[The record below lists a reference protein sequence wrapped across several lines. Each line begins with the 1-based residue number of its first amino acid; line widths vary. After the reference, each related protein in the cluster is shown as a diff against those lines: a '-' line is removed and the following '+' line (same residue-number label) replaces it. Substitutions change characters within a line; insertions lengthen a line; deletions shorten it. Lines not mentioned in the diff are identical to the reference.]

1 MILLNANQIKDWDAY
16 TISHQ
21 QISSKELMDRAAK
34 ACVNYIYPLKF
45 NHIHIFCGPGN
56 NGGDGLAMALII
68 TNLNVECTIYII
80 ENELTKCSNDFQTQ
94 FELVKQNKDI
104 KIIDVSNQEYKYTI
118 HKSDLIVDALFGYGL
133 NRPIDGKAKQLVEF
147 LNSIDVYKI
156 SIDIPSGIQAGLNT
170 FSKIDTVFKADI
182 TLTFQI
188 PKLSLLMS
196 DSGMYAGK
204 LHLLNIGLEPGFL
217 QTLSSEYNFITASDI
232 KPIIKKRPV
241 FSHKGNNG
249 NALLIAGSNNKG
261 GAALMA
267 SEACLRIGA
276 GLLTVKLPEKFH
288 TSLLERLPEA
298 MISNDDMK
306 LDFYKAIAI
315 GPGIENTNENNEFL
329 NQLMNQKNIPVV
341 IDADGINILAESNL
355 LDSTNIHPNILLTPH
370 VKEFERLIGGIASSS
385 SERLAQQ
392 IAFSKKHQCYIIL
405 KGAYSSLSTP
415 EGNVF
420 FNSTGNPGMAKGGSG
435 DVLTGILLGLL
446 SQGYSVKDAALCG
459 MYIHGKSADI
469 AASELHELY
478 ILPTDTI
485 HYIYKSLQE
494 LS

>member
-21 QISSKELMDRAAK
+21 HISSKELMDRAAK
-34 ACVNYIYPLKF
+34 ACANYIYPLKF
-45 NHIHIFCGPGN
+45 NLIHIFCGPGN
-56 NGGDGLAMALII
+56 NGGDGLAIALILAK
-68 TNLNVECTIYII
+68 LNIECVIYIL
-80 ENELTKCSNDFQTQ
+80 ENDLTKCSNDFQTQ

-104 KIIDVSNQEYKYTI
+104 KIIDASNQEYIYTF
-118 HKSDLIVDALFGYGL
+118 HKNDLIVDALFGYGL
-133 NRPIDGKAKQLVEF
+133 NRPLDGNAKQLVEY

-156 SIDIPSGIQAGLNT
+156 SIDIPSGLQADLNK
-170 FSKIDTVFKADI
+170 FSNIDTVFKADI
-182 TLTFQI
+182 TLTFQL

-204 LHLLNIGLEPGFL
+204 FHILNIELEPDFL
-217 QTLSSEYNFITASDI
+217 HTITSDYKFITAADI
-232 KPIIKKRPV
+232 KPLIKKRPI

-276 GLLTVKLPEKFH
+276 GLLTVRLPEKFH
-288 TSLLERLPEA
+288 TTLLERLPEA
-298 MISNDDMK
+298 MISIDDEK
-306 LDFYKAIAI
+306 FDLYKAIAI
-315 GPGIENTNENNEFL
+315 GPGIGHTNENLAFL
-329 NQLMNQKNIPVV
+329 KQFLIQKNIPTV
-341 IDADGINILAESNL
+341 IDADGINMLAESKL
-355 LDSTNIHPNILLTPH
+355 LDSSSLHPNILLTPH
-370 VKEFERLIGGIASSS
+370 VKEFERLIGRSAASS

-392 IAFSKKHQCYIIL
+392 ISFSKKHQCYIIL
-405 KGAYSSLSTP
+405 KGAYSSLTTP
-415 EGNVF
+415 EGKVY
-420 FNSTGNPGMAKGGSG
+420 FNSSGNPGMAKGGSG

-446 SQGYSVKDAALCG
+446 SQGYSLLDAALCG
-459 MYIHGKSADI
+459 MYIHGRSADI
-469 AASELHELY
+469 AASELHEFY